1 MQSTA
6 ASSPHVYGALSGD
19 SEIRLVSLLP
29 SNIFEAPIECR
40 LEHAIIGS
48 CKPYE
53 ALSYVWG
60 EPHFTEPIILD
71 GHNFMI
77 TLALATALR
86 YLRPRRKER
95 VLWID
100 AICINQQ
107 DLAERKEQVGYMRDI
122 YSSCSLDIVWLG
134 PGSYSRR
141 QGGDRHSKGMKA
153 VRRLA
158 TLAGKP
164 GGAGAGWVNIRSC
177 ANLHHTQHLIGYLLR
192 HNAVWKRVWIMQE
205 ISCSRKVLLMNGHDT
220 LDWAL
225 VEKIAHGGDYYTD
238 LDAFHGS
245 FSHTSN
251 LSVQWTLM
259 FGTAKMIA
267 NQREVTAKIL
277 RGEDSLLD
285 VLARFKHT
293 QATDPRD
300 KIYGLLGLVKDTI
313 GVEADYTKSTTEA
326 YIGVTVALI
335 NASANLDM
343 LCQCPWEKQYNDPE
357 ISPLEGLPS
366 WAPDFRI
373 TRNGKFLFAQRR
385 VYSAGRARCLVPC
398 VVQGSTISLKG
409 FFLGHM
415 QASENSHVLEVG
427 QIEGNK
433 HSLLLR
439 DWAYKNL
446 VTDSSGEIAQHK
458 YHTGEDQLQA
468 FWRTL
473 VGDCKGH
480 PQERLTSDD
489 IMRNQTSVQ
498 SLVDEPAE
506 SATSK
511 RILTIASTNI
521 LNKWIV
527 SDGWRFYTSDN
538 GLFVLAQP
546 QASHG
551 DLIAILDGA
560 KTPVVLRPT
569 GKRED
574 GQELYTFV
582 CGAYV
587 HGFMD
592 GEVYEA
598 GFRHTEKVFRLV

>member
-1 MQSTA
+1 
-6 ASSPHVYGALSGD
+6 
-19 SEIRLVSLLP
+19 
-29 SNIFEAPIECR
+29 
-40 LEHAIIGS
+40 
-48 CKPYE
+48 
-53 ALSYVWG
+53 
-60 EPHFTEPIILD
+60 
-71 GHNFMI
+71 
-77 TLALATALR
+77 
-86 YLRPRRKER
+86 
-95 VLWID
+95 
-100 AICINQQ
+100 
-107 DLAERKEQVGYMRDI
+107 
-122 YSSCSLDIVWLG
+122 
-134 PGSYSRR
+134 
-141 QGGDRHSKGMKA
+141 
-153 VRRLA
+153 
-158 TLAGKP
+158 
-164 GGAGAGWVNIRSC
+164 
-177 ANLHHTQHLIGYLLR
+177 
-192 HNAVWKRVWIMQE
+192 
-205 ISCSRKVLLMNGHDT
+205 
-220 LDWAL
+220 
-225 VEKIAHGGDYYTD
+225 
-238 LDAFHGS
+238 
-245 FSHTSN
+245 
-251 LSVQWTLM
+251 
-259 FGTAKMIA
+259 
-267 NQREVTAKIL
+267 
-277 RGEDSLLD
+277 
-285 VLARFKHT
+285 
-293 QATDPRD
+293 
-300 KIYGLLGLVKDTI
+300 
-313 GVEADYTKSTTEA
+313 
-326 YIGVTVALI
+326 
-335 NASANLDM
+335 
-343 LCQCPWEKQYNDPE
+343 
-357 ISPLEGLPS
+357 
-366 WAPDFRI
+366 
-373 TRNGKFLFAQRR
+373 
-385 VYSAGRARCLVPC
+385 VPC

-489 IMRNQTSVQ
+489 IMRNQTSVR

-527 SDGWRFYTSDN
+527 SDGWRFYISDN